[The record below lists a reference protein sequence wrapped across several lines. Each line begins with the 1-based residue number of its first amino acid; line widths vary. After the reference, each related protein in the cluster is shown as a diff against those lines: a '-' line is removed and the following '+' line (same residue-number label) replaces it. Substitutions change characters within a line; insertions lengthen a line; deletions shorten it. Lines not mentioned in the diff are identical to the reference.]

1 MGDDGLNR
9 RATLAIA
16 VGGIASLAVAPR
28 AIAAENDRVRTWFEG
43 YLTAFNGKDYSGF
56 SAYYAD
62 DIKFHGQAATLVGRQ
77 AVVDFYTDV
86 HKRLDEKVELID
98 LVGNDRLLAA
108 EIRTT
113 LVAREDWPD
122 FPTGALKAGDR
133 RGIIGFV
140 FYNVENGRFTRIRSA
155 RYAKL

>member
-1 MGDDGLNR
+1 MGSDGLNR
-9 RATLAIA
+9 RAALALA
-16 VGGIASLAVAPR
+16 LGGAASFTTATRVFANDKDPTR
-28 AIAAENDRVRTWFEG
+28 AWFEG
-43 YLTAFNGKDYSGF
+43 YLAAFNSKNYPGF
-56 SAYYAD
+56 SAYYAED
-62 DIKFHGQAATLVGRQ
+62 VKFYGQAATLVGRQ
-77 AVVDFYTDV
+77 AVVDFYTGV

-122 FPTGALKAGDR
+122 FPTGALKAGDK

-140 FYNVENGRFTRIRSA
+140 FYNIENGRFTRIRSS
-155 RYAKL
+155 RYASL